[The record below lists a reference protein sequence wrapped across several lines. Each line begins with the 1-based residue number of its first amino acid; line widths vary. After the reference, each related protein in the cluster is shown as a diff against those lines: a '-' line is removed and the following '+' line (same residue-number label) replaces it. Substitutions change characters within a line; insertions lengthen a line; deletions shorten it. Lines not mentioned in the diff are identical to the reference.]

1 MRIPSISQDYNAL
14 LKIYRE
20 VKDYGSSMSDL
31 DKERIEKSVLA
42 SMEELLLGSLNTI
55 QSQTGEK

>member
-1 MRIPSISQDYNAL
+1 
-14 LKIYRE
+14 
-20 VKDYGSSMSDL
+20 MSDL